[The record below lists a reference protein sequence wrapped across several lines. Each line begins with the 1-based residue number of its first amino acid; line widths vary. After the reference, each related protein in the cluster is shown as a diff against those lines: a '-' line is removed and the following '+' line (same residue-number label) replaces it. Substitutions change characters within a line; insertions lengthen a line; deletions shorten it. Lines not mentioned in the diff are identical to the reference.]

1 MEQPGIHPTAHRGAA
16 GPLGPRDPGRDP
28 SRGSGGAEPGAGD
41 SEATDALDALLR
53 LLAILGR
60 RWLVLTVTT
69 ALALAV
75 GILTISLLRPQWRA
89 TATLVVNPSAPQV
102 LDKVRGVNEEDAGD
116 RLGYKQYFETQ
127 REIITSRKVSEA
139 AIARLGLASD
149 PTFLGTDGIRDA
161 ELRERSEESI
171 DPVARLQQMIR
182 VEEVRGSR
190 VMAISIEYPD
200 PEVAR
205 DIANEVAK
213 AYLAHIT
220 RRRTDTGDRAK
231 TDLQTE
237 LASADTLLQDA
248 ENALEKFKRD
258 NKITSISLDDRQ
270 NLIAQTLTTL
280 SAAAKAAQAERIAIE
295 ATYKQ
300 AKKLHEEGSL
310 SGASL
315 LNSGERLLFDRML
328 SERLDAER
336 EFNDLDMRYGEK
348 HPQWR
353 KAQKRVATIDTRIT
367 EESKALLR
375 TIEARY
381 KAALETE
388 RKLEA
393 ALDAEQSKAIEL
405 GTLEPAYRKLER
417 EASNAADSYAKLRSR
432 TSEIEVSNRV
442 EVPPVEVLDYA
453 TKPELPVRP
462 RKLLVL
468 AIAAFIGLS
477 LGAVFAIVVDLR
489 DLRIRSVA
497 DLERVLAGFGLP
509 SLGQLPVLPAD
520 PALGVGNVRAQRR
533 RRDLYTHL
541 FPQSLMAERC
551 RGIRTSLAFMLSTDA
566 SLALLVT
573 SPASAEGKSS
583 TAMNLALSYCQ
594 AKKMVCL
601 VDADMRRPRL
611 HQVFPPAVGK
621 EEHGLATV
629 LQGEHEL
636 DDALQGELEGAPAN
650 LCVLTCGRI
659 PDNPAE
665 LIESAAYRKVLAD
678 LRERFDVVIIDSPP
692 VLPVTD
698 PLLLAPHVDGVI
710 MVARCRSTT
719 RTDIQ
724 HALAQLRQGDN
735 NLLGVILNELAS
747 RDDGRRY
754 GSEYY
759 TYRPHE
765 EIEAGA

>member
-1 MEQPGIHPTAHRGAA
+1 MDQPPGIHPTAHRGAA

-28 SRGSGGAEPGAGD
+28 SGRPGPVDTEP
-41 SEATDALDALLR
+41 ATDALDALLR

-69 ALALAV
+69 ALAVAV
-75 GILTISLLRPQWRA
+75 GVLAISLLRPQWRA
-89 TATLVVNPSAPQV
+89 TATLVVNPSGPQV
-102 LDKVRGVNEEDAGD
+102 LDKVRGVNEEETAD

-127 REIITSRKVSEA
+127 REIISSRKVSEA
-139 AIARLGLASD
+139 AIAKLGLADD

-161 ELRERSEESI
+161 ELREQAETSI
-171 DPVARLQQMIR
+171 DPVARLQKMIR

-190 VMAISIEYPD
+190 VMAISVEYPD
-200 PEVAR
+200 AEVAR

-231 TDLQTE
+231 TDLQAE
-237 LASADTLLQDA
+237 LATADTELQDA
-248 ENALEKFKRD
+248 EKALEKFKRE

-270 NLIAQTLTTL
+270 NLIAQTISTL
-280 SAAAKAAQAERIAIE
+280 SSAAKSAQAERIAIE

-310 SGASL
+310 AGASL
-315 LNSGERLLFDRML
+315 LSSTERLLFDRML

-336 EFNDLDMRYGEK
+336 EFNDIDMRYGEK

-353 KAQKRVATIDTRIT
+353 KAQKRVELIDDRIDK
-367 EESKALLR
+367 ESKALLR

-381 KAALETE
+381 KAAAETE

-393 ALDAEQSKAIEL
+393 ALDDEQTKAIAL
-405 GTLEPAYRKLER
+405 GTLEPAYRQLER

-432 TSEIEVSNRV
+432 TDEIEVSNRV
-442 EVPPVEVLDYA
+442 EIPPVEVLDFA
-453 TKPELPVRP
+453 TKPETPVRP
-462 RKLLVL
+462 RKALVL
-468 AIAAFIGLS
+468 AVAAIVGLG
-477 LGAVFAIVVDLR
+477 LGAVFAIVIDLR
-489 DLRIRSVA
+489 DHRIRSVA
-497 DLERVLAGFGLP
+497 DLERVLSGFGLP
-509 SLGQLPVLPAD
+509 TLGQLPVLPAD

-541 FPQSLMAERC
+541 YPQSLMAERC

-594 AKKMVCL
+594 AKKKVCL

-611 HQVFPPAVGK
+611 HQVFPPPVGK

-629 LQGEHEL
+629 LQGEHDI
-636 DDALQGELEGAPAN
+636 DDALQGDLEGAPVN
-650 LCVLTCGRI
+650 LQVLTCGRI
-659 PDNPAE
+659 PENPAE
-665 LIESAAYRKVLAD
+665 LIESAAYRKTLAD

-698 PLLLAPHVDGVI
+698 PLLLAPYVDGVV

-724 HALAQLRQGDN
+724 RALAQLRQGDN

-747 RDDGRRY
+747 RDEGRRY
-754 GSEYY
+754 SSEYY

-765 EIEAGA
+765 EIEASA